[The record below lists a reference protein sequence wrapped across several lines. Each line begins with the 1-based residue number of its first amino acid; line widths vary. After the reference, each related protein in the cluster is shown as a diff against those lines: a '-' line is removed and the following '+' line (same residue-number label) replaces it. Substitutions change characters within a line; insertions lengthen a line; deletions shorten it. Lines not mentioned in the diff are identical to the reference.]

1 MRTQGPI
8 PSEGKGLDDD
18 DDDGDGDGDDDDD
31 DDNITFSQISYT
43 LFHLKLSSTKVERN
57 YVEVIYGKIQ

>member
-8 PSEGKGLDDD
+8 PSEGKGLD
-18 DDDGDGDGDDDDD
+18 DDDDD

-43 LFHLKLSSTKVERN
+43 LFHLKLSSIKVERN

>member
-18 DDDGDGDGDDDDD
+18 DDDDGDDDDD
-31 DDNITFSQISYT
+31 DDDHITFSQIFYT
-43 LFHLKLSSTKVERN
+43 LFHLKLSSIKVERN
-57 YVEVIYGKIQ
+57 